1 MMCSKEVSVV
11 RSLMVVVIGLAG
23 LVVLAAAWMRWTRIG
38 AGFANDIVNPCL
50 VRRGL
55 SGSSASELATL
66 EHVGRHSG
74 IRRLTPLHAIPT
86 ADGVRFAV
94 PLGERSEWARNV
106 LVAGRCRMQYHDML
120 VELDDPRLLAPPE
133 VPGMG
138 TLTGRITAWLGWRYL
153 LLRRVHER
161 PGGFGAA
168 SGPQDGEP
176 GILVDGSR
184 LAGGPSR
191 TERLALHLH
200 RFLDKRLNPLGVW
213 VYRRTQGGVA
223 RPWQVDALLLTTLGR
238 RSRRERTVVLRFFPD
253 EDAMVVTA
261 TNDGADT
268 APAWYLNLMAEPRAR
283 VEIDGRSIPVR
294 AVELPAQEAA
304 AWWSLIVE
312 RSPSYARYRRATSR
326 PFPVLRL
333 VPTEDDQSP

>member
-1 MMCSKEVSVV
+1 
-11 RSLMVVVIGLAG
+11 
-23 LVVLAAAWMRWTRIG
+23 
-38 AGFANDIVNPCL
+38 
-50 VRRGL
+50 
-55 SGSSASELATL
+55 
-66 EHVGRHSG
+66 
-74 IRRLTPLHAIPT
+74 
-86 ADGVRFAV
+86 
-94 PLGERSEWARNV
+94 
-106 LVAGRCRMQYHDML
+106 
-120 VELDDPRLLAPPE
+120 
-133 VPGMG
+133 
-138 TLTGRITAWLGWRYL
+138 
-153 LLRRVHER
+153 
-161 PGGFGAA
+161 
-168 SGPQDGEP
+168 
-176 GILVDGSR
+176 LVDGSR